1 MAAAAAATVAESILV
16 VRSSSSA
23 PRGLHVLAATGPGKT
38 LGEIGGTGGTKRARV
53 RSSSSS
59 PLAFPVVDGMRLARA
74 TPTRT
79 SRPSLEHARSALT
92 LTSESGRARLPAA
105 ATGVVARVGGQRR
118 RWAHTQA
125 AARVREDDDE
135 HRDDGAQLQQ
145 QHNGLGRLSAPTTA
159 APSAT
164 STLSSS
170 TLHHP
175 STTTSSAA
183 PAQGSVAS
191 STPTPL
197 SRYDDLVARGLL
209 RDDAHQR
216 QIIERLQAMH
226 EQLVAY
232 HPPAVPEKVTRRAG
246 RGGGLLGGLGRWF
259 GGGGAS
265 GGGGAAVHGL
275 AKLDDVPKG
284 MYLYG
289 DVGTGKVSSS
299 LPASPPVVRGG
310 RALAWNQQASSG
322 SGHGGQR
329 KEVVDSCLVSQARR
343 PGKLKRRWRVA
354 CKAMIPPNPPEAAN
368 SGLSCESAT
377 LFTSH

>member
-38 LGEIGGTGGTKRARV
+38 LGELSSTANTKRARV
-53 RSSSSS
+53 RSSSS
-59 PLAFPVVDGMRLARA
+59 PLAFPVVDGTRLARA

-79 SRPSLEHARSALT
+79 SRPSLEQARSAST

-118 RWAHTQA
+118 RWAHAQA

-145 QHNGLGRLSAPTTA
+145 QHNGLDRLSAPTTA

-170 TLHHP
+170 TLHP

-191 STPTPL
+191 KTPTPL

-299 LPASPPVVRGG
+299 CGRHLSLAGSGFGLESAGFVGIGPRWTAKGGG
-310 RALAWNQQASSG
+310 RFLPGFAGEEARQAKMPLEGGLQGDDPPHSPKQQTLA
-322 SGHGGQR
+322 
-329 KEVVDSCLVSQARR
+329 
-343 PGKLKRRWRVA
+343 
-354 CKAMIPPNPPEAAN
+354 
-368 SGLSCESAT
+368 
-377 LFTSH
+377 